1 MWSDNETNVDLINVQ
16 HIVGAVT
23 GLIENQALLPL
34 TIGVFGA
41 WGSGKSSVM
50 KMTEDYFNDN
60 EKVLC
65 VSFNGW
71 LFEGNDDA
79 KSALMGSILDA
90 LEDHLPTATK
100 AKKKAQD
107 LLQKLLKRVDW
118 LRLMGMAGKQVLSFT
133 LTGMPHIGSLGEAA
147 GYIKEKVKGVS
158 VEDAKELVKESP
170 EPADNIRRTVR
181 EFRQDF
187 AELLKESK
195 IDTLVVLIDDLDRC
209 LPDTIIETLEAIKLF
224 LYVPNTAFIIGADE
238 RLVQHAVKRRFP
250 EIGDDASSSAQEK
263 FDLGRD
269 YLEKLVQMPVRIP
282 QLGYVEVETY
292 INLLFAQ
299 LRLDAGLFNKVCKQ
313 VLQEVQAEVSSTA
326 VFSLTTIGQ
335 FVTDAP
341 ADLLDDLALSQQTA
355 DVLTRILRGN
365 PRQIKRFLN
374 TMLLRISMAKAKHA
388 TLKLR
393 VMTKLMLLEEFKP
406 MTFGLLAK
414 WQAEADGQPPEI
426 AELEKRLRE
435 SNGALSAAPKPAAE
449 AAAPAADIEAPDH
462 NPIPERARGWA
473 DDEWLRDWIQSEPP
487 LSQENLAPYFYVA
500 RDKLGVLRGA
510 ALRLSEEATKTLRM
524 LLSASAAERTG
535 GSNSAAKLSDEE
547 AAILLKALA
556 DRSGRSEDLGID
568 GSPLRAIIE
577 VAKVKAS
584 VAGEAL
590 AFIETINVKR
600 LPVGIPVQIQSLST
614 IVPAAK
620 LAADS
625 MLQRWSTN
633 TENPQLML
641 SAGRVISGNA
651 VLKRSSNNPSRS

>member
-23 GLIENQALLPL
+23 GLIENRALLPL

-50 KMTEDYFNDN
+50 KMTEDYFSDN

-65 VSFNGW
+65 VPFNGW

-133 LTGMPHIGSLGEAA
+133 LTGLPHIDSLGEAA

-224 LYVPNTAFIIGADE
+224 LYVPNTAFVIGADE

-282 QLGYVEVETY
+282 QLGYAEVETY
-292 INLLFAQ
+292 INMLFAQ
-299 LRLDAGLFNKVCKQ
+299 LRLDAGLFEQVCKQ
-313 VLQEVQAEVSSTA
+313 VLQKVQAEVSNTA
-326 VFSLTTIGQ
+326 VFSLATIGQ
-335 FVTDAP
+335 FVPNPP

-414 WQAEADGQPPEI
+414 WQAEADGKPPEI
-426 AELEKRLRE
+426 AELENKLRE
-435 SNGALSAAPKPAAE
+435 SANALSAAPEPAAE
-449 AAAPAADIEAPDH
+449 AATPAASAEAPDR
-462 NPIPERARGWA
+462 NPIPERARGWTE
-473 DDEWLRDWIQSEPP
+473 DEWLRDWIQSEPP

-535 GSNSAAKLSDEE
+535 GNNSAAKLSDEE

-556 DRSGRSEDLGID
+556 DRSGRSEDLGIE

-577 VAKVKAS
+577 LAKVKAS

-614 IVPAAK
+614 IVPASK

-625 MLQRWSTN
+625 LLQRWSTN
-633 TENPQLML
+633 AENPQLML

-651 VLKRSSNNPSRS
+651 VLKRSSSNPSHI